1 LGSPNAIG
9 DPGHPLCN
17 GNLRYDRQFDPGA
30 AACAGGDAMSRFDHI
45 VTVSR
50 NGVKTITLNRPEKR
64 NALSPALLEE
74 LTEAL
79 HEAET
84 CDCGVVILTGAGPS
98 FCSGLDMEHLETMN
112 ARTPQDHRRDSENM
126 ARVLRT
132 LYDFP
137 KPIIA
142 AVNGPAIAGG
152 MALATIPD
160 FTLAV
165 PESKFGYTEVRVG
178 FVPAIVASF
187 LIRQVGELR
196 TRELLLSGKILKA
209 QEALHL
215 GLVTQIVEHD
225 DLIPSANALAQTLL
239 LNSPQ
244 AMRAVKE
251 LLAKHAKRRLDEE
264 LADGIEANAQQ
275 RSTEDFR
282 EGVRAFLEHRRAEW
296 PSMHAKV

>member
-1 LGSPNAIG
+1 L
-9 DPGHPLCN
+9 
-17 GNLRYDRQFDPGA
+17 
-30 AACAGGDAMSRFDHI
+30 MSRFNYI
-45 VTVSR
+45 LTKSE
-50 NGVKTITLNRPEKR
+50 NGVKTITLNRPDKR
-64 NALSPALLEE
+64 NALSPMLIEE

-98 FCSGLDMEHLETMN
+98 FCSGLDMEQLETIN
-112 ARTPQDHRRDSENM
+112 ARTPQEHRRDSENM
-126 ARVLRT
+126 AHVLRT

-165 PESKFGYTEVRVG
+165 PEAKFGYTEVRVG
-178 FVPAIVASF
+178 FIPAIVASF

-209 QEALHL
+209 QEALQL
-215 GLVTQIVEHD
+215 GLVTQLVDRD
-225 DLIPSANALAQTLL
+225 DLMASAHALAQTLL

-244 AMRAVKE
+244 AMQAVKR
-251 LLAKHAKRRLDEE
+251 LLAKHARRRLDEE
-264 LADGIEANAQQ
+264 LADGIEVNSQQ
-275 RSTEDFR
+275 RSTEDFK
-282 EGVRAFLEHRRAEW
+282 EGVKAFLEHRRAEW

>member
-1 LGSPNAIG
+1 LLSGQ
-9 DPGHPLCN
+9 L
-17 GNLRYDRQFDPGA
+17 LKEML
-30 AACAGGDAMSRFDHI
+30 MSRFNFI
-45 VTVSR
+45 LTKSE
-50 NGVKTITLNRPEKR
+50 NGVKTITLNRPDKR
-64 NALSPALLEE
+64 NALSPMLIEE
-74 LTEAL
+74 LTQAL

-112 ARTPQDHRRDSENM
+112 ARTPQEHRRDSENM
-126 ARVLRT
+126 AHVLRT

-165 PESKFGYTEVRVG
+165 PEAKFGYTEVRVG
-178 FVPAIVASF
+178 FIPAIVASF

-209 QEALHL
+209 QEALQL
-215 GLVTQIVEHD
+215 GLVTQLVDRD
-225 DLIPSANALAQTLL
+225 DLMASAHALAQTLL

-244 AMRAVKE
+244 AMQAVKR

-264 LADGIEANAQQ
+264 LADGIEANSEQ
-275 RSTEDFR
+275 RSTEDFK
-282 EGVRAFLEHRRAEW
+282 EGVKAFLEHRRAEW